1 MKKSAGNFIPQVDVY
16 SLVKHEFGREIV
28 QLCKGALYQYRNL
41 KEVDKT
47 RRSCNYEFDL
57 YDDLGTIGTYFINGY
72 DSDNLKSVK
81 KK

>member
-16 SLVKHEFGREIV
+16 SLVNYGFSRKIV
-28 QLCKGALYQYRNL
+28 QLHKGLLYQYRNL

-57 YDDLGTIGTYFINGY
+57 YDDQGTIGTYFINGY
-72 DSDNLKSVK
+72 DSVNLKSVK

>member
-1 MKKSAGNFIPQVDVY
+1 MEEIEGMFIPQENVY
-16 SLVKHEFGREIV
+16 SLKNNEFGREII

-57 YDDLGTIGTYFINGY
+57 YDDEGTIGTYFINGY
-72 DSDNLKSVK
+72 DSINLISVV
-81 KK
+81 